1 MSMNRAER
9 RRQEKAAAKKKT
21 YNVSVDVLE
30 RQLEKAMNDGRREGL
45 DWLNVVMLTLLE
57 DHFEF
62 GPDKIAKLK
71 EFVNFRIS
79 CLEDYEKTNLSHND
93 LRKQTEE
100 MAKSRAEHIRSLNAE
115 EMAAEISFIISKFI
129 RLDKRELLLEY
140 LVEPYGEKSNFY

>member
-1 MSMNRAER
+1 MNRAER